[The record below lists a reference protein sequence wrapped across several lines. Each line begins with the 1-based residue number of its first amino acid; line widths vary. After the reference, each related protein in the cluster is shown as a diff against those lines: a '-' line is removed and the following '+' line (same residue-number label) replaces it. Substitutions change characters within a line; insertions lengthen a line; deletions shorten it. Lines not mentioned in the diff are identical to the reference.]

1 MTLEKRSPL
10 IQGFEV
16 IAVTAIIASIGYF
29 IDEKDPL
36 LIHYNFSF
44 LILWL
49 AIVTLFYGLSMG
61 ILMWVGFSVISSLLY
76 IDDPIFISTLLE
88 NLFFVF
94 LFGLFF
100 SNLHNELN
108 KYKIKSQ
115 YLQLR
120 LKELTDAFFT
130 LKISHDK
137 LESIYII
144 QPASIRFVISEI
156 LESNRHSTPKES
168 ADNTLKILKKFFG
181 VNSAM
186 IYRVK
191 RDKLKE
197 KFASIGNIDREPT
210 INDKLISEAIIQKR
224 AIYLDDLEDRE
235 QTDYIYAV
243 PFLDKRNIVVAI
255 LIIENIPFLFYN
267 KDTILKINVA
277 FNYIW
282 TEYKKRASLIRV
294 EKDKRLPSTIK
305 KDGHQ
310 RQDIIDFK
318 IEVERLTNI
327 LDGYN
332 IDSRVY
338 AIYTKNRYL
347 DIEIKDFLYQ
357 NELFEIL
364 DQYISIE
371 CQGRYIH
378 FILFPFVSLPSL
390 HAKAKSLDEELEQI
404 ESRLRIEML
413 EDGIKYH
420 LSSKK
425 FEGLQKKHISVKIF
439 HDLWQE
445 YGCV

>member
-1 MTLEKRSPL
+1 MTLEKKSPL

-16 IAVTAIIASIGYF
+16 IAITAIIASIGYF
-29 IDEKDPL
+29 IDKNDPL
-36 LIHYNFSF
+36 LIHYHFSF

-61 ILMWVGFSVISSLLY
+61 IVMWIGFAIISSLVY
-76 IDDPIFISTLLE
+76 IDDPIFTSTLLE

-100 SNLHNELN
+100 SNLHSEIN
-108 KYKIKSQ
+108 KYKIKTQ

-120 LKELTDAFFT
+120 LKELTNAFFT

-156 LESNRHSTPKES
+156 LESNEHSTPKES

-181 VNSAM
+181 VQSAM

-191 RDKLKE
+191 RGNLKE
-197 KFASIGNIDREPT
+197 RFSSIGNIDKEPT
-210 INDKLISEAIIQKR
+210 LNDKLISEVIIQKK

-235 QTDYIYAV
+235 QTDYLYAI
-243 PFLDKRNIVVAI
+243 PFLDKRDSVVAI
-255 LIIENIPFLFYN
+255 LIIQDIPFLFYN

-282 TEYKKRASLIRV
+282 TEYKKRASLI
-294 EKDKRLPSTIK
+294 KIQKRKKLPSIK
-305 KDGHQ
+305 KDRHQ
-310 RQDIIDFK
+310 KQDIIDFK
-318 IEVERLTNI
+318 IEVERLINI
-327 LDGYN
+327 LNGYN
-332 IDSRVY
+332 IDSRIY

-347 DIEIKDFLYQ
+347 DREIKDFLYQ

-364 DQYISIE
+364 DKYISIE
-371 CQGRYIH
+371 CKNRYIH

-390 HAKAKSLDEELEQI
+390 YSKAKSLDEELDEI

-413 EDGIKYH
+413 EDGLKYH
-420 LSSKK
+420 LSSKN
-425 FEGLQKKHISVKIF
+425 FEGLRKKHISVKLF
-439 HDLWQE
+439 YNLLRE
-445 YGCV
+445 YECV